1 MMKIQINRNWSCT
14 RQRRSAGLSLIE
26 VLLSITIMAL
36 LLTATAVAFD
46 AAFKSYKI
54 NHDLATVSVSARN
67 ALYQMSATIRSAWN
81 DPDVDTIDISA
92 DGTECSLVDADGRAV
107 IYRYVEADKQLKVE
121 IISPEGV
128 SSGWF
133 VLVDNVYPVTVGEQI
148 FTATSEQGDILSGS
162 VTGQKLSQVEMR
174 FMVTQEGL
182 SRTIS
187 AAAVPRNM
195 IYQ

>member
-1 MMKIQINRNWSCT
+1 MNTYKNKKRICAGH
-14 RQRRSAGLSLIE
+14 RSSGLSLIE

-46 AAFKSYKI
+46 AAFKSYKV

-81 DPDVDTIDISA
+81 DPAVDTIDISA
-92 DGTECSLVDADGRAV
+92 DGTECSLVDAAGRAI
-107 IYRYVEADKQLKVE
+107 IYRYVEADKQLK
-121 IISPEGV
+121 INLN
-128 SSGWF
+128 SGTDWF

-148 FTATSEQGDILSGS
+148 FTATSEQGDILSGA
-162 VTGQKLSQVEMR
+162 VTAQKLSQVEIR

>member
-1 MMKIQINRNWSCT
+1 MNTHKNQKNRRN
-14 RQRRSAGLSLIE
+14 RQRSAGLSLIE

-46 AAFKSYKI
+46 AAFKSYKV

-67 ALYQMSATIRSAWN
+67 ALFQMSSTIRSAWN
-81 DPDVDTIDISA
+81 DPDVDTIDISS
-92 DGTECSLVDADGRAV
+92 DGTECSLVDAAGRAI
-107 IYRYVEADKQLKVE
+107 IYRYVEADNQLKVNLNG
-121 IISPEGV
+121 STD
-128 SSGWF
+128 WF
-133 VLVDNVYPVTVGEQI
+133 VLVDNVYPVTVGDRI
-148 FTATSEQGDILSGS
+148 FTATDKDGYVLTGS
-162 VTGQKLSQVEMR
+162 VTGQMLSQVEMR

-195 IYQ
+195 LYNK

>member
-1 MMKIQINRNWSCT
+1 MKTKNNSKFTCT

-46 AAFKSYKI
+46 AAFKSYKV

-81 DPDVDTIDISA
+81 DPDVDTIDISS

-107 IYRYVEADKQLKVE
+107 IYRYVEADKQLKVNLDG
-121 IISPEGV
+121 SAD
-128 SSGWF
+128 WF

-148 FTATSEQGDILSGS
+148 FTATSEQGDILSGA

>member
-1 MMKIQINRNWSCT
+1 MKTINNRKFACT

-46 AAFKSYKI
+46 AAFKSYKV

-81 DPDVDTIDISA
+81 DPDVDTIDISS
-92 DGTECSLVDADGRAV
+92 DGTECSLVDAAGRAV
-107 IYRYVEADKQLKVE
+107 IYRYVEADKQLKVNLDG
-121 IISPEGV
+121 SAD
-128 SSGWF
+128 WF

-148 FTATSEQGDILSGS
+148 FTATSEQGDILSGA